1 MRNYIVHAI
10 GEYDGSTDWLSSE
23 QTPEEVMLEQVSDYG
38 VYRMEILICEV
49 DTLEVVDD
57 EEDYTPGDV
66 FEDYLRNG
74 EDGETQFGITRIS
87 LWEMVPTLVR
97 E

>member
-1 MRNYIVHAI
+1 MRNYIIQVT
-10 GEYDGSTDWLSSE
+10 GSNDSSTSWTSSE
-23 QTPEEVMLEQVSDYG
+23 QTPEEVMLEQISDYG

-66 FEDYLRNG
+66 FEDYLRNS
-74 EDGETQFGITRIS
+74 EDGKTEFGITRIS
-87 LWEMVPTLVR
+87 LWEMVPTLVK